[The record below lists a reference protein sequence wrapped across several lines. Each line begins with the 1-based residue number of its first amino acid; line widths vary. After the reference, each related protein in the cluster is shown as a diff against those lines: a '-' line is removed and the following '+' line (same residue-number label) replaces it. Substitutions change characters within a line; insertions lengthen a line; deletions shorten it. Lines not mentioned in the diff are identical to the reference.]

1 MLPKTFLFFTSGVD
15 SKLNLIKSL
24 IISDLLAKLGI
35 KPLEY
40 EFFFTS
46 YLLNK
51 PSVTFVSFALIDGST
66 FEYLSLTIDAAAISN
81 SLKFAPAFL
90 PVGSVN
96 FGLFETAIIEL
107 TFLANTGFSFSRF
120 ASFLFMNPVTDPETF
135 LKSCFNSSILY
146 EPSAILYNKSKSF
159 SFAISLTGLFLNPTS
174 AGLITFFEPKAIF
187 NADLTKSSCK

>member
-1 MLPKTFLFFTSGVD
+1 MLS
-15 SKLNLIKSL
+15 SKPITACLY
-24 IISDLLAKLGI
+24 AKLGI
-35 KPLEY
+35 KPAY
-40 EFFFTS
+40 VVFFLAS

-51 PSVTFVSFALIDGST
+51 PSVTFVSFALIDAST

-96 FGLFETAIIEL
+96 FGLFETAIIER
-107 TFLANTGFSFSRF
+107 TFLTNSGFSFLAFS
-120 ASFLFMNPVTDPETF
+120 SFLFMNPVTDPETF
-135 LKSCFNSSILY
+135 LKSCFNSTRSY

-159 SFAISLTGLFLNPTS
+159 SFAISLTGLSLNPTS

-187 NADLTKSSCK
+187 NADLIKSSCK

>member
-1 MLPKTFLFFTSGVD
+1 MLS
-15 SKLNLIKSL
+15 SKPITACLY
-24 IISDLLAKLGI
+24 AKLGI
-35 KPLEY
+35 KPSY
-40 EFFFTS
+40 VVFFLAS

-120 ASFLFMNPVTDPETF
+120 ASFLFMNPVTDPEMF
-135 LKSCFNSSILY
+135 LKSCFNSNMLY

-159 SFAISLTGLFLNPTS
+159 SFAISLIGLSLNPTS
-174 AGLITFFEPKAIF
+174 DGLITCLDPKAIF